1 MRVTKPLVL
10 GIAAVLGLGL
20 TTAVAADTHGALV
33 QQGKALMGIARG
45 RTGVA
50 WAVKAAAAHNAHGAA
65 VSTLAR
71 NRNVIAAHATG
82 AMNRNHGGAVIAA
95 AQKR

>member
-33 QQGKALMGIARG
+33 QGKALVGIARG

-50 WAVKAAAAHNAHGAA
+50 WAVKAAAAHTAHGAA

-71 NRNVIAAHATG
+71 DRNIIAAHATG

-95 AQKR
+95 PHKR